1 VAAKLALSRPLEAT
15 MDRCAPASLST
26 ASGEAVLDIAL
37 DEARRAWGERLVAA
51 YALGSLAHGGFSPHV
66 SDVDF
71 GVVVADP
78 VEPGDEERAASLSAR
93 VRASAMPLAD
103 RFSLFW
109 GSRGTLSGRV
119 EGGRF
124 PPVDRADLREH
135 GRLLAGTDVRSAVAI
150 PSAAEMVL
158 AAARLALTRFST
170 DEAIGEC
177 RDPSPLIEAGPRAL
191 TKRILF
197 PVRFLYTARTGRI
210 GLNDQAVA
218 HFVKIESGP
227 GARLAQRALEWR
239 HEPFGPG
246 DASVLPLAAAGLLP
260 LYRLFVAE
268 YLARLRT
275 LHEADLAAAY
285 RVWYVRL
292 APA

>member
-1 VAAKLALSRPLEAT
+1 
-15 MDRCAPASLST
+15 MDHYAPASLPT
-26 ASGEAVLDIAL
+26 ASGEAVLERAL
-37 DEARRAWGERLVAA
+37 DEARRLWGDRLVAA

-71 GVVVADP
+71 GVVVSDPLEPAD
-78 VEPGDEERAASLSAR
+78 EARAAQLNER

-124 PPVDRADLREH
+124 PPVDRADLRVH
-135 GRLLAGTDVRSAVAI
+135 GRLLGGFDVRSAVAI
-150 PSAAEMVL
+150 PSAAEMVV

-170 DEAIGEC
+170 DEAIAQC
-177 RDPSPLIEAGPRAL
+177 RDPSALIDAGTRAL

-210 GLNDQAVA
+210 GLNDHAVA
-218 HFVKIESGP
+218 HFVKVEAGP
-227 GARLAQRALEWR
+227 GARLAQRALDWR
-239 HEPFGPG
+239 HTPFDRG
-246 DASVLPLAAAGLLP
+246 DPSVLVLASAGLLP

-268 YLARLRT
+268 YLSRLRA
-275 LHEADLAAAY
+275 LHEVDLANAY
-285 RVWYVRL
+285 RAWYVRL